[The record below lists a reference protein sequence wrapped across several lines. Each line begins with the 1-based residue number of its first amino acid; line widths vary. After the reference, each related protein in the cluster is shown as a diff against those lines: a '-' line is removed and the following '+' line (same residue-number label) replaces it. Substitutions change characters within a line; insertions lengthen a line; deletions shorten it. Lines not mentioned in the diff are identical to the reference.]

1 MHKNTNFLHSQKAYG
16 SFYFYFVGGMP
27 TATFCNRFSAIHI
40 FMLTF
45 VPIKAK
51 GCPFHLERAERR
63 PSDLMQIML
72 P

>member
-1 MHKNTNFLHSQKAYG
+1 MPDGPIYL
-16 SFYFYFVGGMP
+16 YFAVDRP
-27 TATFCNRFSAIHI
+27 PATFCDRFSAIRF

-63 PSDLMQIML
+63 PSDLKQIML